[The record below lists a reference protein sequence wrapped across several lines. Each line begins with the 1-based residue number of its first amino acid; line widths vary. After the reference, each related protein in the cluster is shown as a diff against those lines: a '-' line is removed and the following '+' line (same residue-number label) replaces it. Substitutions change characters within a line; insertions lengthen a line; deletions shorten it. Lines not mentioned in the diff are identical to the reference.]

1 LRSNLPY
8 VLVGSELLFKVSG
21 ISSKVAEAD
30 EAIQAESATA
40 ESFHVLIG
48 VLGIE
53 RYDRVLAVL
62 HIVHQ
67 DGLRHQDALRTR
79 QLRVCLS
86 ESTMASDSQYEDG
99 EEIFTRTTHFTYS
112 LFHESTFTRTSCT
125 LIQGHFPAIL
135 LGLFKLEVDFIL
147 FSIAAGFGDELC

>member
-1 LRSNLPY
+1 MRSNLPY

-30 EAIQAESATA
+30 EVIQAESATA

-62 HIVHQ
+62 YIVHQ
-67 DGLRHQDALRTR
+67 DGLRHQDALRII
-79 QLRVCLS
+79 RVCLS

-99 EEIFTRTTHFTYS
+99 EEIFTWTTYFTYS
-112 LFHESTFTRTSCT
+112 LFRKPTFTRTSYA
-125 LIQGHFPAIL
+125 LIQGHCPAIL
-135 LGLFKLEVDFIL
+135 LDLFKLEVDFIL
-147 FSIAAGFGDELC
+147 FSIAAGFEDELC